1 MAAFQDRR
9 FWKRLAYSRLTA
21 IILGLAILGLGRTV
35 WQIGWRSRVVDQER
49 ERVAAELAELLE
61 RERVLKQEIA
71 ALETD
76 RGIEA
81 AIRQKFP
88 VVRDG
93 ERVIVVVEEEEA
105 LVASTTPLAKGGWR
119 NWLAGWLEF

>member
-1 MAAFQDRR
+1 MAAFQDRH
-9 FWKRLAYSRLTA
+9 FWKRVAYSRLTA

-35 WQIGWRSRVVDQER
+35 WQIGWRSRAVDQER
-49 ERVAAELAELLE
+49 QRVAAELAELLE
-61 RERVLKQEIA
+61 RERALKQEIA

-93 ERVIVVVEEEEA
+93 ERVIVVVEEEA
-105 LVASTTPLAKGGWR
+105 APQATTTPATTGWR
-119 NWLAGWLEF
+119 GWLAGWLEF